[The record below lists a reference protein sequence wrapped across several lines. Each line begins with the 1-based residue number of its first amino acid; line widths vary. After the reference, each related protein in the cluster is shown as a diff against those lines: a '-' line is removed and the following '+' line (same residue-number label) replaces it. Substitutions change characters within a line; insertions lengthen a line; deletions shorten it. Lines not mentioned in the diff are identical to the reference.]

1 MELQLTNEQYARL
14 IKLIY
19 LGDWMLNSFR
29 FDRIEDYD
37 ELSQL
42 IFSQAKNCGHESYF
56 EEDENHLFFPT
67 GEFDEEM
74 SHYINEYNDFNL
86 FNDLMHA
93 LAHRDVINDLGEKK
107 LEAMD
112 HDQYLEKEA
121 PYLEKYAEEF
131 EKNGI
136 DNLYIK

>member
-1 MELQLTNEQYARL
+1 MEINISNEQYARL
-14 IKLIY
+14 VKLLY
-19 LGDWMLNSFR
+19 LGDWMVNSFR
-29 FDRIEDYD
+29 FERVEDFD
-37 ELSQL
+37 EISQY
-42 IFSQAKNCGHESYF
+42 IFSLAEKFGLASYF
-56 EEDENHLFFPT
+56 EKDENQLYFPT

-74 SHYINEYNDFNL
+74 SHFIYDYNDFNL

-93 LAHRDVINDLGEKK
+93 LAHRDVIAEHGEKK
-107 LEAMD
+107 TEAMS
-112 HDQYLEKEA
+112 HHEFQEKEA